1 VSEPDRLWQRVI
13 ETGLIDLTEP
23 IAVLVIA
30 VLHFRQ
36 PGLDGVDLGPQ
47 AAARYRELLPS
58 GSYLAI
64 SHASADGVPEHV
76 RRAMEDVRRMYSN
89 TSSNVIYRNRD
100 EMRALFG
107 DFELLD
113 PGMCWTPE
121 WHPEESA
128 PKSQVIT
135 FVSPNESVGWVGVG
149 RKP

>member
-107 DFELLD
+107 DFELVE
-113 PGMCWTPE
+113 PGIDWLPS
-121 WHPEESA
+121 WHPEEASSNFPA
-128 PKSQVIT
+128 IT
-135 FVSPNESVGWVGVG
+135 YATPNESALLAGIG